1 MHRRAGRA
9 KAFPVSEFEPIASPR
24 PRLLVSVRDADEAL
38 TALAAGADLIDAKD
52 PERGALGALP
62 SETVRAIL
70 ARVDGRAS
78 TSAVAGDGSGEGIA
92 QAVVVMAAT
101 GVDFIKI
108 AVGSANEG
116 MLAQAAAR
124 APGQVIGVLF
134 AEDGVAA
141 DAPDRLAAAGFAGAM
156 IDTRGKTGTALPALV
171 AAPRLAAFVTA
182 CRTRGLMSGLA
193 GSLTLSDIPALAAL
207 HPDYL
212 GFRGGLCQGGD
223 RRQGLDGARVARA
236 VAAIR
241 LRTRADAA

>member
-9 KAFPVSEFEPIASPR
+9 KAFPVSDVEPIAPRR
-24 PRLLVSVRDADEAL
+24 PRLLVSLRDADEAL
-38 TALAAGADLIDAKD
+38 TALTAGADLIDAKD
-52 PERGALGALP
+52 PERGALGALSP
-62 SETVRAIL
+62 ETVRAIV
-70 ARVDGRAS
+70 ARVGGRAT

-92 QAVVVMAAT
+92 QAVAAMAAT

-108 AVGSANEG
+108 AVGSADETA
-116 MLAQAAAR
+116 LAQAAAR
-124 APGQVIGVLF
+124 APGRVIGVLF

-156 IDTRGKTGTALPALV
+156 IDTRGKTGTALPALLP
-171 AAPRLAAFVTA
+171 AAHLAAFVAT
-182 CRTRGLMSGLA
+182 CRARGLMSGLA
-193 GSLTLSDIPALAAL
+193 GSLALSDIPALAAL

-223 RRQGLDGARVARA
+223 RRQGLDGARLARA

-241 LRTRADAA
+241 LRPRADAA